1 MNTFTY
7 VIIGN
12 SAGAVGCLEALR
24 EADKTGTIALVAEE
38 MRHVYSRALIP
49 YYLAGKIDRAGMFYR
64 PPDFYEK
71 CGVSLFLGKKAAA
84 VDFEQKEVELAGGER
99 IGYGKLLL
107 AAGGRPFLPPLP
119 GLEKKQNV
127 FTFLGF
133 DDALAIEKALPG
145 AKNAVVLGGGV
156 IGLMAAEVL
165 RKKGLAVCVL
175 ELAPRV
181 LAPVVDETVS
191 ALVESLFRENG
202 VEIYTQT
209 TVLEIR
215 GTDRV
220 REAVLTGGRTIPADL
235 LIVAAGVVPRTELA
249 QGDGMKVNRGIVVDR
264 RMQTSVP
271 DVYACGDCAEVYDF
285 AAGASKVLPLWPNA
299 YAGGR
304 TAGFNMAGRPVEY
317 AWATAM
323 NATHFFDFYIVNAG
337 VNVTAENAKEYEIL
351 SRLAPDRRSY
361 RKFALQD
368 GRLRGFVLAGEVAR
382 AGIFL
387 NLMRKA
393 ADVRSFAAEL
403 LKSGF
408 GYSDLPDELRWALLK
423 DDVVLGVV

>member
-1 MNTFTY
+1 
-7 VIIGN
+7 
-12 SAGAVGCLEALR
+12 
-24 EADKTGTIALVAEE
+24 
-38 MRHVYSRALIP
+38 
-49 YYLAGKIDRAGMFYR
+49 
-64 PPDFYEK
+64 
-71 CGVSLFLGKKAAA
+71 
-84 VDFEQKEVELAGGER
+84 VELAGGER

-107 AAGGRPFLPPLP
+107 ATGGKPFVPPLP
-119 GLEKKQNV
+119 GLEKQNV
-127 FTFLGF
+127 FTFLCF
-133 DDALAIEKALPG
+133 DDVLAIEKALPG
-145 AKNAVVLGGGV
+145 AKNAVILGGGV

-175 ELAPRV
+175 ELAGRV

-202 VEIYTQT
+202 VKIYTQT
-209 TVLEIR
+209 TALEVR
-215 GTDRV
+215 GADSV
-220 REAVLTGGRTIPADL
+220 QEVVLTGGHTIPADL
-235 LIVAAGVVPRTELA
+235 LIVAVGVVPRTELVK
-249 QGDGMKVNRGIVVDR
+249 GTGLKINRGIVVDQ
-264 RMQTSVP
+264 RMRTSVP

-285 AAGASKVLPLWPNA
+285 TAGHHKLLPLWPNA

-304 TAGFNMAGRPVEY
+304 TAGGNMAGRLMEY
-317 AWATAM
+317 GWATGM
-323 NATHFFDFYIVNAG
+323 NATHFFDFYIINAG
-337 VNVTAENAKEYEIL
+337 VNVTGENAGEYEIV
-351 SRLAPDRRSY
+351 SRLAQDQRIY
-361 RKFALQD
+361 RKFALRD

-393 ADVRSFAAEL
+393 VDVRSFSTEL